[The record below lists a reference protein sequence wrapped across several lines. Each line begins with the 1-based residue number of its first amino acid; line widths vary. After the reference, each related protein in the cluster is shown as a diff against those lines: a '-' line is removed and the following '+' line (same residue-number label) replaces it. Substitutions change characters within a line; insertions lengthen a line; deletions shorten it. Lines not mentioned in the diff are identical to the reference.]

1 MDDGFP
7 LPGRGG
13 PCIAALGGEIEPG
26 AARTAPG
33 AAIGLALLAR
43 QRQLEILQPD
53 ERRPGDAVI
62 VVGRRGVPVRKAL
75 QALHEV
81 RGRAPAWAIARSGEV
96 RSPRLVLAPRLR
108 SLALLS
114 VVPEPGGVPE
124 LGGVPEPGDRKS
136 TRLNSSHVRISYAV
150 FCLKK
155 KKKTHAVFQPSKHN
169 IKNTHHLLL

>member
-124 LGGVPEPGDRKS
+124 LGGVPEPWVVLEPWHRAISRSVGNSPMVVAMRGIGAGPA
-136 TRLNSSHVRISYAV
+136 RLPPAR
-150 FCLKK
+150 
-155 KKKTHAVFQPSKHN
+155 
-169 IKNTHHLLL
+169 LLAGRL